1 MIDFSLVNEEV
12 DIDKFDPVDNLP
24 CLFLGFAIRN
34 EYDNKRIVLNPIY
47 KPKNVLHP
55 ILVSPSS
62 PKGKPVLSVLPL
74 KGIILTPND
83 SIKKLTALIISQEK
97 MGITLQTYQNI
108 LSQFNFTCG
117 ETYSFFHPGL
127 YPIDYT
133 NLKTVATDPFNADKK
148 IFQHLLGLDE
158 KTFEFQ
164 RFSALK
170 LFILTAIVPKVKIVK

>member
-12 DIDKFDPVDNLP
+12 DIDSFNPLDDLP

-34 EYDNKRIVLNPIY
+34 EYDNRRIVLNPIY
-47 KPKNVLHP
+47 NPQNVLHP
-55 ILVSPSS
+55 IMVTPSN

-74 KGIILTPND
+74 KGIVLSPNET
-83 SIKKLTALIISQEK
+83 IKKLTALIISQEK

-108 LSQFNFTCG
+108 LSQFNFSCS
-117 ETYSFFHPGL
+117 ETYAFFHPGL

-133 NLKTVATDPFNADKK
+133 NLKTVATNPFSTDKK

-170 LFILTAIVPKVKIVK
+170 LFILTRITKVKIAK